1 VIRSKGTLR
10 ATTFSAVVAAAA
22 SLWSTAA
29 HADIP
34 LTDPATANGWDVSTS
49 GRVDAYLSWLFGET
63 VNSQGRGNLT
73 GVGAIDRYILVG
85 PQIGIKGNAVPE
97 GAVADTLGTKLNGF
111 RVRGGFASTILGF
124 NILKQINP
132 DLKLTIRQQIWAGIQ
147 NAQNAAGIRQYND
160 SASVDWREQ
169 WMQLEGSWGLAWAGR
184 RIGLYNRGGMRM
196 DWYLMHNHG
205 VGQPCDADSAGS
217 ATCGHTGTGSMFP
230 ARHAQLGYATPEMA
244 GFQLNLAVLDP
255 AMIDA
260 FANPAWN
267 RTPLPRFETELT
279 YHKNLA
285 EKDEINVWANGLTQ
299 QVGRTA
305 EQQPAMGVPGIPAD
319 KVLSVFGVGG
329 GAWFRVSGIALGG
342 TAWFGKGLGTAWAM
356 GSTAVDDAGNLRTHF
371 GYLGIGSYRAGDF
384 EIAVSYGSAN
394 AKETPWDADPTN
406 PNKISLIKE
415 VRGIGADIGYHVGPV
430 TFSVDGMN
438 VKNTWHR
445 GETQVYNVVSAGM
458 MAEW

>member
-1 VIRSKGTLR
+1 
-10 ATTFSAVVAAAA
+10 
-22 SLWSTAA
+22 
-29 HADIP
+29 
-34 LTDPATANGWDVSTS
+34 
-49 GRVDAYLSWLFGET
+49 
-63 VNSQGRGNLT
+63 
-73 GVGAIDRYILVG
+73 
-85 PQIGIKGNAVPE
+85 
-97 GAVADTLGTKLNGF
+97 VADTLGTKLDGF

-160 SASVDWREQ
+160 SVSVDWREQ

-184 RIGLYNRGGMRM
+184 RIGLFNRGGMRM

-205 VGQPCDADSAGS
+205 VGHPCDADSSGS

-279 YHKNLA
+279 YHKNFA
-285 EKDEINVWANGLTQ
+285 EKDEVNVWANGLTQ
-299 QVGRTA
+299 EVGRTA

-319 KVLSVFGVGG
+319 KVLNVFGVGG

-356 GSTAVDDAGNLRTHF
+356 GNTAVDDAGNLRTHF

-394 AKETPWDADPTN
+394 AKETPWDADPMN

-415 VRGIGADIGYHVGPV
+415 VRGIGWDLGYHVGPV

-445 GETQVYNVVSAGM
+445 GETQVYNVISAGM